1 MSMTDKRF
9 IGIIAA
15 EVNSIEQRQIMK
27 GVIAEGQELKQRIVV
42 FSNIYN
48 SYEYD
53 QSLDLENNIYEL
65 MFSQE
70 LCGLIMIAESFT
82 NEMLREKVRG
92 MLEKRQDIPVVII
105 GIYIPELA
113 FPNVRFINANDSQ
126 DMESITTH
134 LIEKHGF
141 RKIDM
146 LTGFE
151 GNEAAI
157 QRVTGYRKS
166 LEMHGITFE
175 ASRVFWGDFWT
186 PSGEALANRY
196 ISGELELPDAII
208 CANDYMAYGLL
219 DTFLENGVRIP
230 DDVSVIGYEFIQERI
245 FHSPV
250 LTTYQRGRKELGSF
264 AVRILHALANGEEPP
279 AFYPPKGTLICGE
292 TCPCGIMHEQMH
304 AELQRLR
311 EKRQFEH
318 WNVLGTMEQQLTL
331 CSTLDELVRVMS
343 EQHYWVR
350 SASNMYLCLCDN
362 WYDTDAETPSDLMSC
377 RSVMP
382 WHMHEPPIVCPRYDF
397 NALYQNAP
405 DHAVH
410 YYLPIFFERHFFGY
424 YVLEYQQADTYDDIF
439 RNWMKSI
446 TIGLTFLCMKND
458 IRYLLQC
465 QNLSEQHDSLTGL
478 YNLRGMESVLGAR
491 LEGSSAPVY
500 AIAVRV
506 GALRNDIS
514 PEAQVAQSALI
525 QKTAEALRLL
535 NFENALIA
543 RSGVQTFICAG
554 LACESEEQCV
564 LLEDK
569 LTAVLLHHTGVCE
582 SVGMENVLVESIA
595 LMPERSASENINMLH
610 AKLESAMT
618 RLADQKIQ
626 PHADTLFSVRNHIY
640 NMVISSADTICR
652 KYSFSTGY
660 FRQIYK
666 EMFGISFHQDVI
678 RARILCAIYLLTTTV
693 QSIASISEQCGY
705 EDCNYFLRQFQK
717 ITGLTPGQYRRL
729 L

>member
-82 NEMLREKVRG
+82 NEMLRDKVRG

-166 LEMHGITFE
+166 LEMHGITVE
-175 ASRVFWGDFWT
+175 ASRVFWGDFWM
-186 PSGEALANRY
+186 PSGVALANRY
-196 ISGELELPDAII
+196 ISGELEMPDAII

-250 LTTYQRGRKELGSF
+250 LTTYQRGRKELGRS
-264 AVRILHALANGEEPP
+264 AVRILHALANGDEPP

-311 EKRQFEH
+311 EKRQFER

-331 CSTLDELVRVMS
+331 CRTLDELVRVMS
-343 EQHYWVR
+343 ERYYWVR

-362 WYDTDAETPSDLMSC
+362 WYDTGAETPSDLMNC

-405 DHAVH
+405 EHAVH

-424 YVLEYQQADTYDDIF
+424 YVLEYHQADTYDDIF

-446 TIGLTFLCMKND
+446 TIGLTFLCMKNN

-491 LEGSSAPVY
+491 LEGSSTPVY
-500 AIAVRV
+500 AIAVRI
-506 GALRNDIS
+506 GALRNDVS

-535 NFENALIA
+535 NFENVLIA
-543 RSGVQTFICAG
+543 RSSVQTFICAG
-554 LACESEEQCV
+554 LACESEEQCA

-582 SVGMENVLVESIA
+582 SVGMESVLVESIA
-595 LMPERSASENINMLH
+595 LSPSYSASENINMLH
-610 AKLESAMT
+610 AKLESAMAH
-618 RLADQKIQ
+618 LADQKIQ

-640 NMVISSADTICR
+640 NMEISSADSICR

>member
-82 NEMLREKVRG
+82 NEMLRDKVRG

-175 ASRVFWGDFWT
+175 ASRVFWGDFWM
-186 PSGEALANRY
+186 PSGVALANRY
-196 ISGELELPDAII
+196 ISGELEMPDAII

-250 LTTYQRGRKELGSF
+250 LTTYQRGRKELGCS

-311 EKRQFEH
+311 EKRQFER

-343 EQHYWVR
+343 ERHYWVR
-350 SASNMYLCLCDN
+350 SVSNMYLCLCDN
-362 WYDTDAETPSDLMSC
+362 WYDTDAETPSDLMNC

-424 YVLEYQQADTYDDIF
+424 YVLEYHQADTYDDIF

-491 LEGSSAPVY
+491 LEGSSTPVY
-500 AIAVRV
+500 AIAVRI
-506 GALRNDIS
+506 GALRNDVS

-535 NFENALIA
+535 NFENVLIA
-543 RSGVQTFICAG
+543 RSSVQTFICAG
-554 LACESEEQCV
+554 LACESEEQCA

-582 SVGMENVLVESIA
+582 SVGMESVLVESIA
-595 LMPERSASENINMLH
+595 LSPSHSASENINMLH
-610 AKLESAMT
+610 AKLESAMAH
-618 RLADQKIQ
+618 LADQKIQ

-640 NMVISSADTICR
+640 NMEISSADSICR

>member
-1 MSMTDKRF
+1 MSMTEKRF

-27 GVIAEGQELKQRIVV
+27 GVIAEGQALKQRIVV

-82 NEMLREKVRG
+82 NEQLRDRVRD
-92 MLEKRQDIPVVII
+92 MLEKRQDIPVIII
-105 GIYIPELA
+105 GIYIPGLA
-113 FPNVRFINANDSQ
+113 FPNVRFINANDSL

-134 LIEKHGF
+134 LIETHGF
-141 RKIDM
+141 TKIDM

-157 QRVTGYRKS
+157 QRVTGYRKA
-166 LEMHGITFE
+166 LELHGITFE
-175 ASRVFWGDFWT
+175 ASRVYWGDFWM
-186 PSGEALANRY
+186 PSGIALAKRY

-219 DTFLENGVRIP
+219 DTFLENGVSIP
-230 DDVSVIGYEFIQERI
+230 DDVSVIGYEFIQERN

-250 LTTYQRGRKELGSF
+250 LTTYQRGRKELGSS
-264 AVRILHALANGEEPP
+264 AVRMIYAAAHGAEPP
-279 AFYPPKGTLICGE
+279 VFSPPKGKLICGE
-292 TCPCGIMHEQMH
+292 TCPCGIEHEQMH
-304 AELQRLR
+304 HELGRLR
-311 EKRQFEH
+311 EKQQFER

-331 CSTLDELVRVMS
+331 CSTLDELIRVMS
-343 EQHYWVR
+343 ERHYWVR
-350 SASNMYLCLCDN
+350 SVQNMYLCLCDN
-362 WYDTDAETPSDLMSC
+362 WYDTGAETPSDLMSC

-382 WHMHEPPIVCPRYDF
+382 WHLHEPPIVCPRYDLS
-397 NALYQNAP
+397 ALYQNAP
-405 DHAVH
+405 DTAVH

-424 YVLEYQQADTYDDIF
+424 FVLEYYQADTYDDIF

-478 YNLRGMESVLGAR
+478 YNLRGLESVLGAR
-491 LEGSSAPVY
+491 LESNKQPVY
-500 AIAVRV
+500 AIAVRI
-506 GALRNDIS
+506 GALRSDIS
-514 PEAQVAQSALI
+514 PEAQVEQSALI

-543 RSGVQTFICAG
+543 RSSIQTFICAG
-554 LACESEEQCV
+554 FACESDEQCT
-564 LLEDK
+564 LLVDK
-569 LTAVLLHHTGVCE
+569 LIAVLLHHTGVCE
-582 SVGMENVLVESIA
+582 TVGMESVLVESIA
-595 LMPERSASENINMLH
+595 FSPDTSASDNISRLH
-610 AKLESAMT
+610 AKLETAT
-618 RLADQKIQ
+618 ARLAEQKIQ

>member
-311 EKRQFEH
+311 EKRQFER

>member
-1 MSMTDKRF
+1 MSMTEKRF
-9 IGIIAA
+9 IGVIAA

-27 GVIAEGQELKQRIVV
+27 GVIAEGQALRQRIVV

-82 NEMLREKVRG
+82 NEKLRDKVRDL
-92 MLEKRQDIPVVII
+92 LEKRQDIPVVVI
-105 GIYIPELA
+105 GIYIPSLS
-113 FPNVRFINANDSQ
+113 FPNVRFINANDSL
-126 DMESITTH
+126 DMECITSH
-134 LIEKHGF
+134 LIEDHGF
-141 RKIDM
+141 RRIDI

-166 LEMHGITFE
+166 LEQHGITFE
-175 ASRVFWGDFWT
+175 ASRVYWGDFWM
-186 PSGEALANRY
+186 PSGVALAKRY

-219 DTFLENGVRIP
+219 DTFLENGICIP
-230 DDVSVIGYEFIQERI
+230 DDVSVIGYEFIHERI
-245 FHSPV
+245 FHSPI
-250 LTTYQRGRKELGSF
+250 LTTYQRGRRELGVD
-264 AVRILHALANGEEPP
+264 AVRIIYAITLGEEPP

-304 AELQRLR
+304 GELESLR
-311 EKRQFEH
+311 EKQQFEK

-331 CSTLDELVRVMS
+331 CSTLDELIRVMS
-343 EQHYWVR
+343 ERHYWVR
-350 SASNMYLCLCDN
+350 SVQNMYLCLCDN
-362 WYDTDAETPSDLMSC
+362 WYDTGAETPSDLMSC

-382 WHMHEPPIVCPRYDF
+382 WHLHEPAIMCSRFDF
-397 NALYQNAP
+397 HSLYQNAP
-405 DHAVH
+405 DTAVH
-410 YYLPIFFERHFFGY
+410 YYLPLFFERHFFGY
-424 YVLEYQQADTYDDIF
+424 FVLEYYHADTYDDIF

-478 YNLRGMESVLGAR
+478 YNLRGLESVLGAR
-491 LEGSSAPVY
+491 IETESKPVY

-506 GALRNDIS
+506 GALRSDIS
-514 PEAQVAQSALI
+514 PEAQAEQSALI

-535 NFENALIA
+535 NFENDLIA
-543 RSGVQTFICAG
+543 RTGVQTFVCAG
-554 LACESEEQCV
+554 FSCESEEQCARM
-564 LLEDK
+564 EDK

-582 SVGMENVLVESIA
+582 SVGMESVLVGSIRFA
-595 LMPERSASENINMLH
+595 QELSAAENIDQLH
-610 AKLESAMT
+610 ANLETAT
-618 RLADQKIQ
+618 AKLADQKMQ

-640 NMVISSADTICR
+640 NMVISSADSICR

>member
-1 MSMTDKRF
+1 MSMTEKRF
-9 IGIIAA
+9 IGVIAA
-15 EVNSIEQRQIMK
+15 EANSIEQRQIIE
-27 GVIAEGQELKQRIVV
+27 GVISEGQALKQRIVV

-65 MFSQE
+65 LFSQE

-82 NEMLREKVRG
+82 NEYLRDKVRS

-105 GIYIPELA
+105 GIFIPALA

-134 LIEKHGF
+134 LIEAHGF
-141 RKIDM
+141 RRIDM

-157 QRVTGYRKS
+157 QRVTGYRKA
-166 LEMHGITFE
+166 LELHGITFE
-175 ASRVFWGDFWT
+175 AARVFWGDFWM
-186 PSGEALANRY
+186 PSGVALAKRY
-196 ISGELELPDAII
+196 ISGELDLPDAII

-219 DTFLENGVRIP
+219 DTFLENGISIP
-230 DDVSVIGYEFIQERI
+230 DDVSVIGYEFIQDRL
-245 FHSPV
+245 FHVPL
-250 LTTYQRGRKELGSF
+250 LTTYQRGRRELGVD
-264 AVRILHALANGEEPP
+264 AVRILHALASGEEPEP
-279 AFYPPKGTLICGE
+279 FYPPKGMLICGE
-292 TCPCGIMHEQMH
+292 TCPCGIVHEQMH
-304 AELQRLR
+304 AELECIR
-311 EKRQFEH
+311 EKRQFER

-343 EQHYWVR
+343 ERHYWVR
-350 SASNMYLCLCDN
+350 SVQNMFLCLCDN
-362 WYDTDAETPSDLMSC
+362 WYDTAAETPSDLMSC

-382 WHMHEPPIVCPRYDF
+382 WHMHEPPVVCPRYDF
-397 NALYQNAP
+397 NALYQYAP
-405 DHAVH
+405 DTAVH
-410 YYLPIFFERHFFGY
+410 FYLPLFFERHFFGY
-424 YVLEYQQADTYDDIF
+424 FVLEYHQPDAYDDIF

-478 YNLRGMESVLGAR
+478 YNLRGLESFLGAR
-491 LEGSSAPVY
+491 MEHGTEPIY

-506 GALRNDIS
+506 GALRSDIN
-514 PEAQVAQSALI
+514 PEAQAEQSMLI
-525 QKTAEALRLL
+525 QKTSEAFRLL
-535 NFENALIA
+535 NFENVLCA
-543 RSGVQTFICAG
+543 RSSVQTFICAG
-554 LACESEEQCV
+554 FTCDSDEQCS
-564 LLEDK
+564 LLEEK
-569 LTAVLLHHTGVCE
+569 LTAVLLHHTGICE
-582 SVGMENVLVESIA
+582 TAGMESMLVESMRFSPD
-595 LMPERSASENINMLH
+595 LSASENVNKLH
-610 AKLESAMT
+610 MKLEDASA
-618 RLADQKIQ
+618 RLADQKVQ

-640 NMVISSADTICR
+640 HMAISSADRICR

>member
-82 NEMLREKVRG
+82 NEMLRDKVRG

-186 PSGEALANRY
+186 PSGVALANRY
-196 ISGELELPDAII
+196 ISGELEMPDAII

-250 LTTYQRGRKELGSF
+250 LTTYQRGRKELGCS

-311 EKRQFEH
+311 EKRQFER

-343 EQHYWVR
+343 ERHYWVR

-362 WYDTDAETPSDLMSC
+362 WYDTGAETPSDLMNC

-424 YVLEYQQADTYDDIF
+424 YVLEYHQADTYDDIF

-491 LEGSSAPVY
+491 LEGSSTPVY
-500 AIAVRV
+500 AIAVRI
-506 GALRNDIS
+506 GALRNDVS

-535 NFENALIA
+535 NFENVLIA
-543 RSGVQTFICAG
+543 RSSVQTFICAG
-554 LACESEEQCV
+554 LACESEEQCA

-582 SVGMENVLVESIA
+582 SVGMESVLVESIA
-595 LMPERSASENINMLH
+595 LSPSHSASENINMLH
-610 AKLESAMT
+610 AKLESAMAH
-618 RLADQKIQ
+618 LADQKIQ

-640 NMVISSADTICR
+640 NMEISSADSICR

>member
-82 NEMLREKVRG
+82 NEMLRDKVRG

-175 ASRVFWGDFWT
+175 ASRVFWGDFWM
-186 PSGEALANRY
+186 PSGVALAKRY

-311 EKRQFEH
+311 EKRQFER

-382 WHMHEPPIVCPRYDF
+382 WHMHEPPIVCPHYDF

-424 YVLEYQQADTYDDIF
+424 YVPEYQQADTYDDIF

>member
-1 MSMTDKRF
+1 
-9 IGIIAA
+9 
-15 EVNSIEQRQIMK
+15 
-27 GVIAEGQELKQRIVV
+27 
-42 FSNIYN
+42 
-48 SYEYD
+48 
-53 QSLDLENNIYEL
+53 
-65 MFSQE
+65 
-70 LCGLIMIAESFT
+70 MIAESFT
-82 NEMLREKVRG
+82 NEMLRDKVRG

-175 ASRVFWGDFWT
+175 ASRVFWGDFWM
-186 PSGEALANRY
+186 PSGVALANRY
-196 ISGELELPDAII
+196 ISGELEMPDAII

-250 LTTYQRGRKELGSF
+250 LTTYQRGRKELGRS
-264 AVRILHALANGEEPP
+264 AVRILHALANGDEPP

-304 AELQRLR
+304 TELQRLR
-311 EKRQFEH
+311 EKRQFER

-343 EQHYWVR
+343 ERYYWVR

-362 WYDTDAETPSDLMSC
+362 WYDTGAETPSDLMNC

-424 YVLEYQQADTYDDIF
+424 YVLEYHQADTYDDIF

-491 LEGSSAPVY
+491 LEGSSTPVY
-500 AIAVRV
+500 AIAVRI
-506 GALRNDIS
+506 GALRNDVS

-543 RSGVQTFICAG
+543 RSSVQTFICAG
-554 LACESEEQCV
+554 LACESEEQCA

-582 SVGMENVLVESIA
+582 SVGMESVMVESIA
-595 LMPERSASENINMLH
+595 LSPSHSASENINMLH
-610 AKLESAMT
+610 AKLESAMAH
-618 RLADQKIQ
+618 LADQKIQ

-640 NMVISSADTICR
+640 NMEISSADSICR

-717 ITGLTPGQYRRL
+717 ITGLTPGQYLRL

>member
-82 NEMLREKVRG
+82 NEMLRDKVRG

-175 ASRVFWGDFWT
+175 ASRVFWGDFWM
-186 PSGEALANRY
+186 PSGVALANRY
-196 ISGELELPDAII
+196 ISGELEMPDAII

-250 LTTYQRGRKELGSF
+250 LTTYQRGRKELGRS
-264 AVRILHALANGEEPP
+264 AVRILHALANGDEPP

-311 EKRQFEH
+311 EKRQFER

-343 EQHYWVR
+343 ERYYWVR

-362 WYDTDAETPSDLMSC
+362 WYDTGAETPSDLMNC

-424 YVLEYQQADTYDDIF
+424 YVLEYHQADTYDDIF

-491 LEGSSAPVY
+491 LEGSSTPVY
-500 AIAVRV
+500 AIAVRI
-506 GALRNDIS
+506 GALRNDVS

-543 RSGVQTFICAG
+543 RSSVQTFICAG
-554 LACESEEQCV
+554 LACESEEQCA

-582 SVGMENVLVESIA
+582 SVGMESVMVESIA
-595 LMPERSASENINMLH
+595 LSPSHSASENINMLH
-610 AKLESAMT
+610 AKLESAMAH
-618 RLADQKIQ
+618 LADQKIQ

-640 NMVISSADTICR
+640 NMEISSADSICR

>member
-1 MSMTDKRF
+1 MSVTDKRF

-27 GVIAEGQELKQRIVV
+27 GVIAEGQALKQRIVV

-82 NEMLREKVRG
+82 NEMLRDRVRD
-92 MLEKRQDIPVVII
+92 MMEKRQDIPVVII
-105 GIYIPELA
+105 GIFIPELA
-113 FPNVRFINANDSQ
+113 FPNVRFINANDAL

-141 RKIDM
+141 QKIDM

-157 QRVTGYRKS
+157 QRVTGYRKA

-175 ASRVFWGDFWT
+175 ASRVFWGDFWM
-186 PSGEALANRY
+186 PSGVALANRY

-208 CANDYMAYGLL
+208 CANDYMAFGLL
-219 DTFLENGVRIP
+219 DTFLENGVSIP
-230 DDVSVIGYEFIQERI
+230 RDVSVIGYEFVQDRI
-245 FHSPV
+245 FHSPI
-250 LTTYQRGRKELGSF
+250 LTTYQRGRKELGSS
-264 AVRILHALANGEEPP
+264 AVRMIYASAHGSEAPV
-279 AFYPPKGTLICGE
+279 FSPPKGKLIFGE
-292 TCPCGIMHEQMH
+292 TCPCGIAHEQMH
-304 AELQRLR
+304 QELERLR
-311 EKRQFEH
+311 EKQKYER

-331 CSTLDELVRVMS
+331 CSTLEELVRVMS
-343 EQHYWVR
+343 ERHYWVR
-350 SASNMYLCLCDN
+350 SVQNMYLCLCDN
-362 WYDTDAETPSDLMSC
+362 WYDTGAETPSDLMSC

-382 WHMHEPPIVCPRYDF
+382 WHLHEPPIVCPRYDL

-405 DHAVH
+405 DTAVH

-424 YVLEYQQADTYDDIF
+424 YVLEYFQPDTYDDIF

-478 YNLRGMESVLGAR
+478 YNLRGLESVLAAR
-491 LEGSSAPVY
+491 LESSTTPVY

-506 GALRNDIS
+506 GALRSDIS
-514 PEAQVAQSALI
+514 PEAQVAQSALV
-525 QKTAEALRLL
+525 QKTSEALRLL
-535 NFENALIA
+535 NFENVLIA
-543 RSGVQTFICAG
+543 RSSVQTFICAG
-554 LACESEEQCV
+554 FACESEEQCA

-569 LTAVLLHHTGVCE
+569 LIAVLLHHTGVCE
-582 SVGMENVLVESIA
+582 TVGMESVMVESLA
-595 LMPERSASENINMLH
+595 FSPGSSASENINRLH
-610 AKLESAMT
+610 AKLEASTAL
-618 RLADQKIQ
+618 LAERKNQ

>member
-82 NEMLREKVRG
+82 NEMLRDKVRG

-175 ASRVFWGDFWT
+175 ASRVFWGDFWM
-186 PSGEALANRY
+186 PSGVALANRY
-196 ISGELELPDAII
+196 ISGELEMPDAII

-245 FHSPV
+245 FHSPI
-250 LTTYQRGRKELGSF
+250 LTTYQRGRKELGRS
-264 AVRILHALANGEEPP
+264 AVRILHALANGDEPP

-311 EKRQFEH
+311 EKRQFER

-343 EQHYWVR
+343 ERYYWVR

-362 WYDTDAETPSDLMSC
+362 WYDTGAETPSDLMNC

-424 YVLEYQQADTYDDIF
+424 YVLEYHQADTYDDIF

-491 LEGSSAPVY
+491 LEGSSTPVY
-500 AIAVRV
+500 AIAVRI
-506 GALRNDIS
+506 GALRNDVS

-535 NFENALIA
+535 NFENVLIA
-543 RSGVQTFICAG
+543 RSSVQTFICAG
-554 LACESEEQCV
+554 LACESEEQCA

-582 SVGMENVLVESIA
+582 SVGMESVLVESIA
-595 LMPERSASENINMLH
+595 LSPSHSASENINMLH
-610 AKLESAMT
+610 AKLESAMAH
-618 RLADQKIQ
+618 LADQKIQ

-640 NMVISSADTICR
+640 NMEISSADSICR

>member
-1 MSMTDKRF
+1 MSMTEKRF

-27 GVIAEGQELKQRIVV
+27 GVIAEGQALKQRIVV

-82 NEMLREKVRG
+82 NEKLRDRVRD
-92 MLEKRQDIPVVII
+92 MLEKRQDIPVIII
-105 GIYIPELA
+105 GIYIPGLA
-113 FPNVRFINANDSQ
+113 FPNVRFINANDSL

-134 LIEKHGF
+134 LIETHGF
-141 RKIDM
+141 TKIDM

-157 QRVTGYRKS
+157 QRVTGYRKA

-175 ASRVFWGDFWT
+175 ASRVYWGDFWM
-186 PSGEALANRY
+186 PSGVALAKRY
-196 ISGELELPDAII
+196 ISGELEMPDAII

-219 DTFLENGVRIP
+219 DTFLENGVSIP

-250 LTTYQRGRKELGSF
+250 LTTYQRGRKELGSS
-264 AVRILHALANGEEPP
+264 AVRMIYAAAHGAEPP
-279 AFYPPKGTLICGE
+279 VFSPPKGKLICGE
-292 TCPCGIMHEQMH
+292 TCPCGIEHEQMH
-304 AELQRLR
+304 HELGRLR
-311 EKRQFEH
+311 EKQQFER

-331 CSTLDELVRVMS
+331 CSTLDELIRVMS
-343 EQHYWVR
+343 ERHYWVR
-350 SASNMYLCLCDN
+350 SVQNMYLCLCDN
-362 WYDTDAETPSDLMSC
+362 WYDTGAETPSDLMSC

-382 WHMHEPPIVCPRYDF
+382 WHLHEPPIVCPRYDLS
-397 NALYQNAP
+397 ALYQNAP
-405 DHAVH
+405 DTAVH

-424 YVLEYQQADTYDDIF
+424 FVLEYYAADTYDDIF

-478 YNLRGMESVLGAR
+478 YNLRGLESVLGAR
-491 LEGSSAPVY
+491 LESNKQPVY

-506 GALRNDIS
+506 GALRSDIS
-514 PEAQVAQSALI
+514 PEAQVEQSALI

-543 RSGVQTFICAG
+543 RSSVQTFICAG
-554 LACESEEQCV
+554 FACESDEQCT
-564 LLEDK
+564 LLVDK
-569 LTAVLLHHTGVCE
+569 LIAVLLHHTGVCE
-582 SVGMENVLVESIA
+582 TVGMESVLVESIA
-595 LMPERSASENINMLH
+595 FSPDTSASDNISRLH
-610 AKLESAMT
+610 AKLETAT
-618 RLADQKIQ
+618 ARLAEQKIQ

>member
-53 QSLDLENNIYEL
+53 QSLDLENNIYVL

-82 NEMLREKVRG
+82 NEMLRDKVRG

-175 ASRVFWGDFWT
+175 ASRVFWGDFWM
-186 PSGEALANRY
+186 PSGVALANRY
-196 ISGELELPDAII
+196 ISGELEMPDAII

-245 FHSPV
+245 FHSPI
-250 LTTYQRGRKELGSF
+250 LTTYQRGRKELGRS
-264 AVRILHALANGEEPP
+264 AVRILHALANGDEPP

-311 EKRQFEH
+311 EKRQFER

-343 EQHYWVR
+343 ERYYWVR

-362 WYDTDAETPSDLMSC
+362 WYDTGAETPSDLMNC

-424 YVLEYQQADTYDDIF
+424 YVLEYHQADTYDDIF

-491 LEGSSAPVY
+491 LEGSSTPVY
-500 AIAVRV
+500 AIAVRI
-506 GALRNDIS
+506 GALRNDVS

-535 NFENALIA
+535 NFENVLIA
-543 RSGVQTFICAG
+543 RSSVQTFICAG
-554 LACESEEQCV
+554 LACESEEQCA

-582 SVGMENVLVESIA
+582 SVGMESVLVESIA
-595 LMPERSASENINMLH
+595 LSPSHSASENINMLH
-610 AKLESAMT
+610 AKLESAMAH
-618 RLADQKIQ
+618 LADQKIQ

-640 NMVISSADTICR
+640 NMEISSADSICR

>member
-82 NEMLREKVRG
+82 NEMLRDKVRG

-186 PSGEALANRY
+186 PSGVALANRY
-196 ISGELELPDAII
+196 ISGELEMPDAII

-250 LTTYQRGRKELGSF
+250 LTTYQRGRKELGCS

-311 EKRQFEH
+311 EKRQFER

-343 EQHYWVR
+343 ERHYWVR

-362 WYDTDAETPSDLMSC
+362 WYDTGAETPSDLMNC

-424 YVLEYQQADTYDDIF
+424 YVLEYHQADTYDDIF

-491 LEGSSAPVY
+491 LEGSSTPVY
-500 AIAVRV
+500 AIAVRI
-506 GALRNDIS
+506 GALRNDVS

-535 NFENALIA
+535 NFENVLIA
-543 RSGVQTFICAG
+543 RSSVQTFICAG
-554 LACESEEQCV
+554 LACESEEQCA

-582 SVGMENVLVESIA
+582 SVGMESVLVESIA
-595 LMPERSASENINMLH
+595 LSPSHSASENINMLH
-610 AKLESAMT
+610 AKLESAMAH
-618 RLADQKIQ
+618 LADQKIQ

-640 NMVISSADTICR
+640 NMEISSADSICR

-678 RARILCAIYLLTTTV
+678 RARILRAVYLLTTTV